1 MNRVSRRA
9 WVILVVA
16 ALIAAALLGFFIQY
30 FIKAED
36 WVSFPGSPHLY
47 SGVNPNTGIVIDRS
61 GVQLLDSTEDRVYAE
76 DTTLREATI
85 HLLGDRYGYIEAPL
99 LGNYSDKL
107 VGFNVITGLFHT
119 EEQVRTAELSL
130 SASAQAAAY
139 SALAGRKGT
148 VGVYNYVTGEILCAV
163 TSPSYDPDNVPDIE
177 NDTTGAYEGV
187 YVNRFFNASYI
198 PGSIF
203 KVLTTAAALEQVSGI
218 ADETFYC
225 EGSTIVGGELI
236 NCTGVHGTQMLGEAL
251 GNSCNVAFAEITQQ
265 VGREEMTRYAEM
277 AGISS
282 RLSFDGITTAAGN
295 YDVSDASD
303 PSLAWSGI
311 GQYTDLINP
320 CQYMVFMGMIANGGS
335 AAEPYLMQKITEGD
349 SVKYSAE
356 TKMLESGL
364 QSDATETIVQMM
376 RDNVLYSYDS
386 SLFPDVYLCAKSGT
400 AETQEGKNPNAMF
413 AGFIKDS
420 RYPLA
425 FIVVVE
431 EGGYG
436 SQVAAPI
443 AGQVLSACIENLD
456 HSGQ

>member
-1 MNRVSRRA
+1 MNRVSKRA

-16 ALIAAALLGFFIQY
+16 TLIAAALLGFFVLY
-30 FIKAED
+30 FFKAGD
-36 WVSFPGSPHLY
+36 WVTFPGSPHLY
-47 SGVNPNTGIVIDRS
+47 SGVNPNTGIVTDRN
-61 GVQLLDSTEDRVYAE
+61 GVQLLDATDERTYAE
-76 DTTLREATI
+76 DVTLRESLI

-107 VGFNVITGLFHT
+107 VGYNVITGLFHT
-119 EEQVRTAELSL
+119 EEQVSTAQLSL

-139 SALAGRKGT
+139 SALSGQKGT
-148 VGVYNYVTGEILCAV
+148 VGVYNYQTGEILCAV

-177 NDTTGAYEGV
+177 NDTTGAYDGV
-187 YVNRFFNASYI
+187 YVNRFFNATYT

-203 KVLTTAAALEQVSGI
+203 KVLTTAAALEQVPGI
-218 ADETFYC
+218 TEQTFTC

-236 NCTGVHGTQMLGEAL
+236 NCTGTHGTQTLGEAL
-251 GNSCNVAFAEITQQ
+251 SNSCNVAFAEITRQ
-265 VGREEMTRYAEM
+265 VGKETMTKYAEM

-282 RLSFDGITTAAGN
+282 KLTFDGITTVAGN
-295 YDVSDASD
+295 FDVSDASE
-303 PSLAWSGI
+303 PSLCWSGI

-320 CQYMVFMGMIANGGS
+320 CQYMVFMGMVANGGS
-335 AAEPYLMQKITEGD
+335 AAQPYLMQEITRDG
-349 SVKYSAE
+349 SAQYSAG
-356 TKMLESGL
+356 TTMLESGL
-364 QSDATETIVQMM
+364 QEETTETIAEMM

-386 SLFPDVYLCAKSGT
+386 SLFPDLYVCAKSGT
-400 AETQEGKNPNAMF
+400 AETQEGKSPNAMF

-443 AGQVLSACIENLD
+443 AGQVLSACIADMDQE
-456 HSGQ
+456 